1 MTKNDL
7 KMVSGTEKSFAT
19 VKDAISEIKSSF
31 ETIHQSAESNLARNL
46 AWDAE
51 KEMMSAEIHLL
62 NAENIING
70 KEEEPTKL
78 DMFLKAKEAVHDL
91 WEFIADEYS
100 STDDVSMFSEL
111 AQAKD
116 LISDADDILERAK
129 LRAEGHF
136 KDQKTTRIVLKTM
149 CEYFTVDPSTSELR
163 YTEIPEEYRK

>member
-1 MTKNDL
+1 MTQNDL

-19 VKDAISEIKSSF
+19 VKDAIEEIKTAF
-31 ETIHQSAESNLARNL
+31 GTMYQSAEGNNTRRLANEAL
-46 AWDAE
+46 NE
-51 KEMMSAEIHLL
+51 VELAEIHLL
-62 NAENIING
+62 NAKNIING
-70 KEEEPTKL
+70 KIKEPDML
-78 DMFLKAKEAVHDL
+78 DIFLKAKESLHDL
-91 WEFIADEYS
+91 WEFVADKYF

>member
-1 MTKNDL
+1 MTKNYL
-7 KMVSGTEKSFAT
+7 EMISGSEKSFVTA
-19 VKDAISEIKSSF
+19 KDAINEIKSAF
-31 ETIHQSAESNLARNL
+31 ETINQLAESNFVREL

-51 KEMMSAEIHLL
+51 IEMMSAENHLL
-62 NAENIING
+62 KAEKIING
-70 KEEEPTKL
+70 KADEPTML
-78 DMFLKAKEAVHDL
+78 DMFLKAKESLHDL
-91 WEFIADEYS
+91 WEFVADEYS

-129 LRAEGHF
+129 LRAEGHI

-163 YTEIPEEYRK
+163 YTEIPKEFRK